1 MKINVLIISII
12 VLTLTMFSQTIGS
25 VKAETYVADFE
36 KRIETVFIEHYN
48 SAKESTFYAGQTS
61 NGYHELMLTK
71 SYIDSAY
78 IYLSKLPEDFS
89 KKKKIFRTITDS

>member
-12 VLTLTMFSQTIGS
+12 VLSLTMFSQTIGS

-36 KRIETVFIEHYN
+36 KRIETVFIEYYN
-48 SAKESTFYAGQTS
+48 SAKESTFYAGETN

-78 IYLSKLPEDFS
+78 IYLSKFPEDFL
-89 KKKKIFRTITDS
+89 KKKKIF